1 MGPRLCHIGLLRPP
15 AEAPKHSDQPTDVT
29 FTGDT
34 IRLQLV
40 THKARTDHLVP
51 GVPALLLAGPATCNQ
66 SPRELVNTQGDLR
79 RPSQD
84 VLLTQNTGSLLQQQV
99 VLGTLPGLGSAYLW
113 GY

>member
-15 AEAPKHSDQPTDVT
+15 AEVPKHSDQPSDVT

-40 THKARTDHLVP
+40 THKARADHLVP

-66 SPRELVNTQGDLR
+66 SPRELVNTQRDLCC
-79 RPSQD
+79 
-84 VLLTQNTGSLLQQQV
+84 
-99 VLGTLPGLGSAYLW
+99 
-113 GY
+113 